1 MHAILGNIAI
11 AAIGSPILLA
21 QTTHP
26 SPLGG
31 VEVVGGYVLSL
42 AGLWYFRTQAE
53 RAREKL
59 DEERKL
65 SEARMEALR
74 DRHEARVAAL
84 LEQQSIERAEFLQR
98 AAGCAECVNARREQ
112 ATSFKSL
119 TSKLKGLAEEH
130 TNHHRDGH
138 DEA

>member
-1 MHAILGNIAI
+1 MLHSVIGNLAV

-21 QTTHP
+21 QTTQA

-42 AGLWYFRTQAE
+42 AGLWYFRSQAE
-53 RAREKL
+53 RARDKL

-65 SEARMEALR
+65 FEARMEAIR
-74 DRHEARVAAL
+74 EKHEARVAAL

-112 ATSFKSL
+112 ASSFKTL
-119 TSKLKGLAEEH
+119 TAKLKGVVDEH
-130 TNHHRDGH
+130 TFNPTD
-138 DEA
+138 DE

>member
-1 MHAILGNIAI
+1 MLHSVIGNLAV

-21 QTTHP
+21 QTAQA

-42 AGLWYFRTQAE
+42 AGLWYFRSQAE
-53 RAREKL
+53 RARDRL

-65 SEARMEALR
+65 FEARMEAIR
-74 DRHEARVAAL
+74 EKHEARVAAL

-112 ATSFKSL
+112 ASSFKTL
-119 TSKLKGLAEEH
+119 TAKLKGVVDEH
-130 TNHHRDGH
+130 TSHPTG
-138 DEA
+138 DE